1 MIKNTLKAPKNAL
14 THKEQSRRAQRKYFA
29 VVLAILLFTCLAL
42 PAFASSNVAL
52 DNINKLSD
60 FVFACIK
67 AVGVILLGFGI
78 VQIGMSLKGHDPA
91 QRANG
96 FMCFFGG
103 LLIAF
108 AKDILDMII

>member
-1 MIKNTLKAPKNAL
+1 MKHNPKNTLS
-14 THKEQSRRAQRKYFA
+14 HRERSRRAQRVYLAAALAFA
-29 VVLAILLFTCLAL
+29 LCVAMAL
-42 PAFASSNVAL
+42 PAFAATGAPL
-52 DNINKLSD
+52 DSINKLSD

-67 AVGVILLGFGI
+67 AIGVILLGFGI
-78 VQIGMSLKGHDPA
+78 VQIGLSLKGHDPG

-108 AKDILDMII
+108 AKEILDMII